1 MNILV
6 TRDTATARS
15 VTSVVTTDGFT
26 CFGLEPAWDPS
37 GTIKPRA
44 IPPGTYDV
52 EIQFSPEHGRRVPVL
67 QNVPGFTMIEIHW
80 GNFEFPHLDSQ
91 GQMHP
96 PDSLGCLVVGKQRKT
111 DEVDNSV
118 ATFNILVAMLDQAEQ
133 AGEDNTITYVNAFA
147 AAAAA
152 VPPAPAD

>member
-6 TRDTATARS
+6 TRDIATARS
-15 VTSVVTTDGFT
+15 VTSKVTTDGFS

-52 EIQFSPEHGRRVPVL
+52 KIQFSPEHGRRVPVL

-80 GNFEFPHLDSQ
+80 GNFEFPHQDAQ

-96 PDSLGCLVVGKQRKT
+96 PDSLGCLVIGAQRGT
-111 DEVDNSV
+111 DEVLTSV
-118 ATFNILVAMLDQAEQ
+118 PTFNNLFTMLDQAEQ
-133 AGEDNTITYVNAFA
+133 AGEDNTITYVNTFA

-152 VPPAPAD
+152 IPPATGD